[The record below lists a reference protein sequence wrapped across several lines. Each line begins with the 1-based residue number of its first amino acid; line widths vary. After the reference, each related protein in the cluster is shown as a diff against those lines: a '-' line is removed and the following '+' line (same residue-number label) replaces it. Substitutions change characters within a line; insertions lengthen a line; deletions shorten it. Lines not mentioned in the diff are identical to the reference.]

1 MQNAERGYNKM
12 LKIILPAMMI
22 LMALS
27 TVRSR
32 DAQAQS
38 LDLSLFQWKNRLLL
52 LFAPNR
58 NHPMFDALHK
68 SLAARQ
74 SEASDR
80 DLVIFEILESAAS
93 SMNNESIDSETA
105 RLLREKFEILRDEFT
120 VILIGKDGGIKLNRK
135 KKTQLDDI
143 FALIDSMPMLQ
154 EEMRQRDK

>member
-1 MQNAERGYNKM
+1 MQNAGKGFNKM
-12 LKIILPAMMI
+12 LKIILPAMMT

-27 TVRSR
+27 VISSR

-38 LDLSLFQWKNRLLL
+38 SDLSVFQWKNRLLF

-58 NHPMFDALHK
+58 NHPMFDALHT

-93 SMNNESIDSETA
+93 SMNSESIDSETA
-105 RLLREKFEILRDEFT
+105 RLLREKFDVQRGAFT
-120 VILIGKDGGIKLNRK
+120 VILIGKDGGVKLKLRG
-135 KKTQLDDI
+135 QVDLREI
-143 FALIDSMPMLQ
+143 FDLIDSMPMRQ
-154 EEMRQRDK
+154 EEMRQKTR